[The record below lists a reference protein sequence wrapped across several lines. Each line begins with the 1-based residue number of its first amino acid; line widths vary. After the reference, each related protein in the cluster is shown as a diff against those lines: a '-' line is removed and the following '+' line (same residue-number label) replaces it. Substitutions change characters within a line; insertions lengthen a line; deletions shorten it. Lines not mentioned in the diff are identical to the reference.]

1 MDIDSTS
8 SGGALHSQQQQ
19 QQRSIKIHPLAII
32 GISDH
37 YTRIVSG
44 GSALSTS
51 SPVVGLLFGHY
62 DTSGKLK
69 LCLLYALLLS
79 CHVDSTPNHIIF
91 LLLRTSFT
99 YNSYREGGYSN

>member
-8 SGGALHSQQQQ
+8 SSGGIALHSQQQQ
-19 QQRSIKIHPLAII
+19 QQQQQQRTIKIHPLAII

-62 DTSGKLK
+62 DTSGKKLK
-69 LCLLYALLLS
+69 LCAFITIS
-79 CHVDSTPNHIIF
+79 C
-91 LLLRTSFT
+91 R
-99 YNSYREGGYSN
+99 

>member
-1 MDIDSTS
+1 MDLDSTS
-8 SGGALHSQQQQ
+8 SSGGIALHSQQQQ
-19 QQRSIKIHPLAII
+19 QRTIKIHPLAII

-62 DTSGKLK
+62 DTSGKKLK
-69 LCLLYALLLS
+69 LCAFITIMPP
-79 CHVDSTPNHIIF
+79 C
-91 LLLRTSFT
+91 
-99 YNSYREGGYSN
+99 

>member
-8 SGGALHSQQQQ
+8 SSGGNALHSQQQ
-19 QQRSIKIHPLAII
+19 RTIKIHPLAII

-62 DTSGKLK
+62 DASGKKLK
-69 LCLLYALLLS
+69 LCAFI
-79 CHVDSTPNHIIF
+79 TIM
-91 LLLRTSFT
+91 
-99 YNSYREGGYSN
+99 